1 MIAEDSELHP
11 LNDSRLKSR
20 HESYTK
26 NAANDPEYIYRLA
39 EAMEDDLELQLIVHE
54 KFYQGDLS
62 FLMHD
67 GQIKIKK
74 MLDDKPEEDE
84 FLILCSRQLGKSFM
98 GLLIALMHLSKL
110 HGKRK
115 PLVRIFCETASQIR
129 DIVQDNMDLILLVAP
144 PDYIKRTKSENR
156 YKIGKG
162 ELRLGMISGAH
173 VNGKRGGNATLIL
186 TEESGFSPSETFKD
200 ALDNVLG
207 AQLLRSEGKL
217 VHITTSSKDELHHI
231 HHVIQ
236 PKCDLAG
243 TLCNLTIYDNPQLN
257 DRQIIKAFKKIFDG
271 TTEGWEREYLVR
283 VVRSMMLT
291 VIPEFHENVVKEDDV
306 PAYAHWLT
314 SIDFG
319 GTRDKHGMILGY
331 HDFKRGVDVIIA
343 ELLEDINTG
352 TNIILEKTLKS
363 EKEHMPEEPV
373 SHARKVDGAGQLLV
387 DLRMAGFPC
396 SLPSKAAGSFNA
408 GINQMRLAVLNNT
421 LEIHPRCTHLTNAM
435 KYGKLNKKRTDFERH
450 PIFGHLDILAACMYF
465 LRHINHQNPY
475 PANVGRSSQ
484 THFLVEE
491 KDKEK
496 SAVESILNNFGG
508 S

>member
-1 MIAEDSELHP
+1 MKAEESELHP
-11 LNDSRLKSR
+11 LNDPRLKSR
-20 HESYTK
+20 HETYT
-26 NAANDPEYIYRLA
+26 NNPANDSEYIYRLA
-39 EAMEDDLELQLIVHE
+39 EKMEDDLELQLIVHE
-54 KFYQGDLS
+54 KFYAGDLS

-67 GQIKIKK
+67 GQMKIKK
-74 MLDDKPEEDE
+74 MLDDHPDEDE

-98 GLLIALMHLSKL
+98 GLLIALMHLAHL

-115 PLVRIFCETASQIR
+115 PLVRIFCETKDQIK
-129 DIVQDNMDLILLVAP
+129 DIVQDNMDLILMVAP
-144 PDYIKRTKSENR
+144 PDYIKRTKSEHR

-217 VHITTSSKDELHHI
+217 IHITTSSKDELHHI

-236 PKCDLAG
+236 PKCDNAG

-291 VIPEFHENVVKEDDV
+291 VIPEFNEGIVAEGKI
-306 PAYAHWLT
+306 PPYAHWLT
-314 SIDFG
+314 ALDFG
-319 GTRDKHGMILGY
+319 GTRDKHGTILGY
-331 HDFKRGVDVIIA
+331 HDFKRAMDVI
-343 ELLEDINTG
+343 LVDSLEDINTG
-352 TNIILEKTLKS
+352 TEIITGKALKIEKDFMS
-363 EKEHMPEEPV
+363 KEAV
-373 SHARKVDGAGQLLV
+373 SHSRRVDGAGQLLV
-387 DLRMAGFPC
+387 DLRKDGFSCLP
-396 SLPSKAAGSFNA
+396 PSKEKGSFEA
-408 GINQMRLAVLNNT
+408 GINMMRLAVLNGT
-421 LEIHPRCTHLTNAM
+421 LEIHPRCTDVINAM

-450 PIFGHLDILAACMYF
+450 PIFGHLDILAATMYF
-465 LRHINHQNPY
+465 LRHLNRLNPY
-475 PANVGRSSQ
+475 PPNLGKSSQ
-484 THFLVEE
+484 SHFIVEE
-491 KDKEK
+491 KEQEK
-496 SAVESILNNFGG
+496 SAVVDILTNF
-508 S
+508 